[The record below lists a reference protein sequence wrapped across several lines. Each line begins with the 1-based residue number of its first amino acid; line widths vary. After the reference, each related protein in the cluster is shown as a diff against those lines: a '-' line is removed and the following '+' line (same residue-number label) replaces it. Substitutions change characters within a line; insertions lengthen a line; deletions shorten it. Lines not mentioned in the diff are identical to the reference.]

1 MEPMLLNGFP
11 KDLGIGGNGGGMLHP
26 DCVEA
31 DPTGR
36 YFRHDEVLG
45 RGAFKTV
52 YKGFDEVYGIE
63 VAWNQVKID
72 EVLQSPDNLERLYSE
87 VHLLKSLKHVNI
99 IKFCNSWVD
108 EQNKTINIITELF
121 NSGSL
126 RQYRKKH
133 KHVDLK
139 AIKSWARQ
147 ILRGLEYLHSHKPPI
162 LHRDLKCDNI
172 FVNGNHGEV
181 KIGDLGLAIV
191 MQQPTARSVIGTP
204 EFMAPEL
211 YEEEY
216 NELVDIYSF
225 GMCMLEMV
233 TLEYPY
239 SECKNPAQIYKK
251 VMSGIKP
258 AALAK
263 VADPQVRQFIEK
275 CLVSASE
282 RLPAKELLKD
292 PFLQIDSAKEPLPD
306 PVRSSNDILN
316 MMNPSSRPLSMDI
329 DSDYRPLPISTGT
342 ENSNLTAVTPALE
355 FQRTNRNN
363 EFRLK
368 GEKNDDNSVSLILRI
383 ADTYGRVR
391 NIHFLFYLDSDT
403 ALAVAAEMVEQLDL
417 SDYDVVFIA
426 DFIDF
431 LIMRLIPGWR
441 PADHCS
447 SDNIS
452 SCKEYGA
459 YDNNE
464 LSSELSPQSS
474 AYFELG
480 YDHADQSQINVG
492 TSEGEFAE
500 NDDVASYKKMDEAV
514 SPIDNNSIWSGV
526 NGADKRSQH
535 SATSVMVVG
544 SSKSLSGYNTDAD
557 SKGDIGA
564 CDIVEVLSLK
574 DSSLL
579 SLNNKDQNELRSEID
594 MIEAQ
599 YQRWFFELSRM
610 REEALQNARKRW
622 ITRKSSGFGSYL
634 LGLNKKT
641 YEQAG
646 VDTEG
651 NVPGSYKD
659 PGIGWMTTFLFTV
672 SFVGLLALVPLRKIM
687 IIDYKL
693 TFPSGTATA
702 ILINGFH
709 TPQGDNVAKK
719 QVHGFAKYFAASFL
733 WSTFQW
739 FCSGGDGC
747 GFSQFPVFGLK
758 AWKQTF
764 FFDFSLTYIGAG
776 MICSHIVNLSL
787 LLGAVV
793 SWGIMW
799 PLISELR
806 GEWYSSS
813 LPESSMSG
821 LQGYKVFLSIALI
834 VGDGLYNFLKILVFT
849 ARNMHARATRRMIKN
864 EADQDNPILSDLQR
878 NEVYIEESIPVWL
891 AYSGYVLFAVVSI
904 VVIPFMFPEVKW
916 YYVVIAYMLA
926 PALGFCN
933 AYGAGLTDMN
943 MAYNYGKVSL
953 FILAAWAGKDSGV
966 VAGLV
971 GCGLIKSVV
980 SISAD
985 LMHDFKTGHLTV
997 TSPRS
1002 MLLSQAIG
1010 TAMGCII
1017 APLTFFLFYSIFDVG
1032 NPNGNWKA
1040 PYALIYRNMAILS
1053 VEGFSALPHH
1063 CLQLCYGF
1071 FGFAVVA
1078 NIMRDTLP
1086 AKYSGWVPLPVAM
1099 AVPFLVGASF
1109 TIDMCVGSLIVFTW
1123 HKLNRKKAALM
1134 VPAVA
1139 SGFICGDGLWMLPSS
1154 LLALAKVDPPICL
1167 KFVAIE

>member
-1 MEPMLLNGFP
+1 MEEGRRKMKRTPATGQF
-11 KDLGIGGNGGGMLHP
+11 
-26 DCVEA
+26 EA
-31 DPTGR
+31 EPG
-36 YFRHDEVLG
+36 EMQ
-45 RGAFKTV
+45 
-52 YKGFDEVYGIE
+52 EIE
-63 VAWNQVKID
+63 TAALVSRMIPPWSKQ
-72 EVLQSPDNLERLYSE
+72 
-87 VHLLKSLKHVNI
+87 
-99 IKFCNSWVD
+99 
-108 EQNKTINIITELF
+108 IT
-121 NSGSL
+121 
-126 RQYRKKH
+126 
-133 KHVDLK
+133 
-139 AIKSWARQ
+139 
-147 ILRGLEYLHSHKPPI
+147 LRGLAASLAIGVMYTVIVMKLNLTTGLVPTLNVSAALLAFAVLRSWTKLLH
-162 LHRDLKCDNI
+162 
-172 FVNGNHGEV
+172 
-181 KIGDLGLAIV
+181 KIGIL
-191 MQQPTARSVIGTP
+191 STP
-204 EFMAPEL
+204 F
-211 YEEEY
+211 
-216 NELVDIYSF
+216 
-225 GMCMLEMV
+225 
-233 TLEYPY
+233 T
-239 SECKNPAQIYKK
+239 
-251 VMSGIKP
+251 
-258 AALAK
+258 
-263 VADPQVRQFIEK
+263 RQ
-275 CLVSASE
+275 
-282 RLPAKELLKD
+282 
-292 PFLQIDSAKEPLPD
+292 
-306 PVRSSNDILN
+306 
-316 MMNPSSRPLSMDI
+316 
-329 DSDYRPLPISTGT
+329 
-342 ENSNLTAVTPALE
+342 ENTVVQTC
-355 FQRTNRNN
+355 
-363 EFRLK
+363 
-368 GEKNDDNSVSLILRI
+368 
-383 ADTYGRVR
+383 
-391 NIHFLFYLDSDT
+391 
-403 ALAVAAEMVEQLDL
+403 AVAC
-417 SDYDVVFIA
+417 Y
-426 DFIDF
+426 
-431 LIMRLIPGWR
+431 
-441 PADHCS
+441 
-447 SDNIS
+447 
-452 SCKEYGA
+452 
-459 YDNNE
+459 
-464 LSSELSPQSS
+464 
-474 AYFELG
+474 
-480 YDHADQSQINVG
+480 NV
-492 TSEGEFAE
+492 
-500 NDDVASYKKMDEAV
+500 AV
-514 SPIDNNSIWSGV
+514 G
-526 NGADKRSQH
+526 G
-535 SATSVMVVG
+535 
-544 SSKSLSGYNTDAD
+544 
-557 SKGDIGA
+557 
-564 CDIVEVLSLK
+564 
-574 DSSLL
+574 
-579 SLNNKDQNELRSEID
+579 
-594 MIEAQ
+594 
-599 YQRWFFELSRM
+599 
-610 REEALQNARKRW
+610 
-622 ITRKSSGFGSYL
+622 GFGSYL